1 MLPPSG
7 GFHSPSRGPSPKPA
21 PLSFRWGHSND
32 GEPVDEASLA
42 AAVANAAMLANCL
55 RPGGERGLGG
65 GCCLEDGERL
75 RRHFGL
81 GEEKLCLTVTRSVP
95 DACD

>member
-1 MLPPSG
+1 MRRRRRPT
-7 GFHSPSRGPSPKPA
+7 RIKERYA
-21 PLSFRWGHSND
+21 TECEEAARND
-32 GEPVDEASLA
+32 LEPVDDASLA

-55 RPGGERGLGG
+55 RPGGDRGLGG

-81 GEEKLCLTVTRSVP
+81 GEEKLCLTVTPAVP
-95 DACD
+95 DA